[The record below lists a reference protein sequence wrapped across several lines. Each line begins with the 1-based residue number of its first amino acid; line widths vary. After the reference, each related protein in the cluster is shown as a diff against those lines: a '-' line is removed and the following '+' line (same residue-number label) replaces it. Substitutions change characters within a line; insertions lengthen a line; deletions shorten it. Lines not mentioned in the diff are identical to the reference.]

1 MPLERES
8 NLFADASKPK
18 KSGWRLGLRLFT
30 IVLVLLLSFKCIYI
44 FAGGNFYE
52 VVPEKFYRCSQ
63 LSASRLES
71 VIKKNNIKTVVNLRG
86 CCDTVPWYMDQ
97 VQAIHNCNISQEDL
111 SFSAGRLPSTKT
123 INQLAD
129 VIDQSEK
136 PMLFH
141 CHKGIDRTG
150 MAVVMSELLQ
160 TDISLENALGQLS
173 PYYGHL
179 NIGRTAHIDEFFVLY
194 KEWLVQKGLA
204 HTSDRFRE
212 WVKKY
217 YVPGDCVAQLQ
228 LIEGAGETLHLEKGR
243 SKLLKVRA
251 QNTSIREWVMKP
263 GTNAGIKVKW
273 LLLTDDR
280 RVIASGFAGNFQA
293 VVKPGEGIDILV
305 AIPPLMES
313 GNSTLRLD
321 MTDPQHAAFHQAGS
335 EILEA
340 KVIVQ

>member
-1 MPLERES
+1 MLLERES
-8 NLFADASKPK
+8 NLFEGLNKPK
-18 KSGWRLGLRLFT
+18 KTTWVLGVRLLAILL
-30 IVLVLLLSFKCIYI
+30 ILLLSLKCFYI

-52 VVPEKFYRCSQ
+52 VVPGKFYRCSQ
-63 LSASRLES
+63 LGASRLES
-71 VIKKNNIKTVVNLRG
+71 IIKKNNIKTVVNLRG
-86 CCDTVPWYMDQ
+86 CCDTVPWYMNQ
-97 VQAIHNCNISQEDL
+97 VQAISNCNISQEDL

-123 INQLAD
+123 INQLVD

-160 TDISLENALGQLS
+160 TDISLDDALRQLS

-194 KEWLVQKGLA
+194 KEWLAKNDA
-204 HTSDRFRE
+204 NHSSDRFRE

-217 YVPGDCVAQLQ
+217 YIPGDCSAELH
-228 LIEGAGETLHLEKGR
+228 LTEGDGGILNLEKGR
-243 SKLLKVRA
+243 SKLLRVRA

-263 GTNAGIKVKW
+263 GTNAGIKIKW
-273 LLLTDDR
+273 MLLADDR
-280 RVIASGFAGNFQA
+280 RVLASGFSGNFQA
-293 VVKPGEGIDILV
+293 VVKPGEGIDISV
-305 AIPPLMES
+305 VIPPLMES
-313 GNSTLRLD
+313 GSCLLRLD
-321 MTDPQHAAFHQAGS
+321 MNDPQHAAFHQAGS

>member
-1 MPLERES
+1 MPLERKS
-8 NLFADASKPK
+8 NLFADEGIPK
-18 KSGWRLGLRLFT
+18 KAGWRLGLRVFGICL
-30 IVLVLLLSFKCIYI
+30 ILLLSLKCFYI

-52 VVPEKFYRCSQ
+52 VIPGKFYRCSQ
-63 LSASRLES
+63 LGASRLES
-71 VIKKNNIKTVVNLRG
+71 IIKKNNIKTVVNLRG
-86 CCDTVPWYMDQ
+86 CCDTVPWYMNQ
-97 VQAIHNCNISQEDL
+97 VQAIYNCNISQEDL

-123 INQLAD
+123 INQLVD

-160 TDISLENALGQLS
+160 TDVGLDDSLRQLS

-194 KEWLVQKGLA
+194 KDWLAKNATV
-204 HTSDRFRE
+204 HSSDRFRE

-217 YVPGDCVAQLQ
+217 YVPGDCAAQLQ
-228 LIEGAGETLHLEKGR
+228 LIEGGGGTLHLEKGR

-251 QNTSIREWVMKP
+251 QNTSIREWCMKP
-263 GTNAGIKVKW
+263 GTNAGIKCKW

-280 RVIASGFAGNFQA
+280 RVLASGFAGNFQA
-293 VVKPGEGIDILV
+293 VVKPGEGIDIAV
-305 AIPPLMES
+305 VIPSLMECGS
-313 GNSTLRLD
+313 CLLRLD
-321 MTDPQHAAFHQAGS
+321 MYDPQHAAFHQAGS

>member
-1 MPLERES
+1 
-8 NLFADASKPK
+8 
-18 KSGWRLGLRLFT
+18 
-30 IVLVLLLSFKCIYI
+30 
-44 FAGGNFYE
+44 
-52 VVPEKFYRCSQ
+52 
-63 LSASRLES
+63 
-71 VIKKNNIKTVVNLRG
+71 
-86 CCDTVPWYMDQ
+86 MDQ
-97 VQAIHNCNISQEDL
+97 VQAINNCNISQEDL

-123 INQLAD
+123 INQLVD

-160 TDISLENALGQLS
+160 TDIGLDDALKQLS

-194 KEWLVQKGLA
+194 KEWLAKKEVS
-204 HTSDRFRE
+204 HTNDRFRQ
-212 WVKKY
+212 WVKNY
-217 YVPGDCVAQLQ
+217 YVPGDCVAELH
-228 LIEGAGETLHLEKGR
+228 LLEGAGETLYLEKGR
-243 SKLLKVRA
+243 SKLLKLRA
-251 QNTSIREWVMKP
+251 TNTSIREWVMKP

-273 LLLTDDR
+273 MIITDER
-280 RVIASGFAGNFQA
+280 KVLASGFSGNFQA

-305 AIPPLMES
+305 VIPSLAEC
-313 GNSTLRLD
+313 GRCLLRLD
-321 MTDPQHAAFHQAGS
+321 MSDPQHAAFHQAGS

>member
-1 MPLERES
+1 MPLEPES
-8 NLFADASKPK
+8 NLFEEASKPK
-18 KSGWRLGLRLFT
+18 KAGWVLGFRLLAIAL
-30 IVLVLLLSFKCIYI
+30 ILLISFKCVYI
-44 FAGGNFYE
+44 FLGGNFYE
-52 VVPEKFYRCSQ
+52 VVPGKFYRCSQ
-63 LSASRLES
+63 LGATRLES

-97 VQAIHNCNISQEDL
+97 VQAINNCNISQEDL

-123 INQLAD
+123 INQLVD

-160 TDISLENALGQLS
+160 TDIGIDDALRQLS

-194 KEWLVQKGLA
+194 KEWLAKNEIG
-204 HTSDRFRE
+204 HSNDRFRE
-212 WVKKY
+212 WVKKH
-217 YVPGDCVAQLQ
+217 YVPGDCVADLH
-228 LIEGAGETLHLEKGR
+228 LIEGDGEVLHLEKGR

-280 RVIASGFAGNFQA
+280 RVLASGFAGNFQA
-293 VVKPGEGIDILV
+293 VVKPGEGIDISV
-305 AIPPLMES
+305 VIPPLMEGGS
-313 GNSTLRLD
+313 FLLRLD
-321 MTDPQHAAFHQAGS
+321 MSDPQHAAFHQAGS

>member
-8 NLFADASKPK
+8 NLFADEGIPK
-18 KSGWRLGLRLFT
+18 KAGWRLGFR
-30 IVLVLLLSFKCIYI
+30 VLGFVLILLLSLKCFYI

-52 VVPEKFYRCSQ
+52 VIPGKFYRCSQ
-63 LSASRLES
+63 LGASRLES

-86 CCDTVPWYMDQ
+86 CCDTVPWYMNQ
-97 VQAIHNCNISQEDL
+97 VQAINNCNISQEDL

-123 INQLAD
+123 INQLVD

-160 TDISLENALGQLS
+160 TDISLDESLRQLS

-194 KEWLVQKGLA
+194 KDWLAKNATA

-217 YVPGDCVAQLQ
+217 YVPGDCAAQLQ
-228 LIEGAGETLHLEKGR
+228 LIESGGETLHLEKGR

-251 QNTSIREWVMKP
+251 QNTSIREWFMKP

-273 LLLTDDR
+273 MLLADDR
-280 RVIASGFAGNFQA
+280 RVLASGFAGNFQA
-293 VVKPGEGIDILV
+293 VVKPGEGIDIAV
-305 AIPPLMES
+305 VIPSLMECGS
-313 GNSTLRLD
+313 CLLRMD
-321 MTDPQHAAFHQAGS
+321 MYDPQHAAFHQAGS

>member
-8 NLFADASKPK
+8 NLFADVVVPK
-18 KSGWRLGLRLFT
+18 KAGWRLGIRWFA
-30 IVLVLLLSFKCIYI
+30 LLLALFLSLKCLYI

-52 VVPEKFYRCSQ
+52 VVPGKFYRCSQ
-63 LSASRLES
+63 LGASRLES

-86 CCDTVPWYMDQ
+86 CCDTIPWYMDQ
-97 VQAIHNCNISQEDL
+97 VQAINNCNISQEDL

-123 INQLAD
+123 INQLVD

-160 TDISLENALGQLS
+160 TDIGLDEALRQLS
-173 PYYGHL
+173 PYYGHI

-194 KEWLVQKGLA
+194 KEWLVKNEA
-204 HTSDRFRE
+204 SHTSDQFRQ

-217 YVPGDCVAQLQ
+217 YVPGDCVAELH
-228 LIEGAGETLHLEKGR
+228 LIEGVGETLYLEKGR
-243 SKLLKVRA
+243 SKLLKIRA
-251 QNTSIREWVMKP
+251 TNTSIREWVMKP

-273 LLLTDDR
+273 LLITDDR
-280 RVIASGFAGNFQA
+280 KVLASGFAGNFQA

-305 AIPPLMES
+305 VIPSLTECGS
-313 GNSTLRLD
+313 CLLRLD
-321 MTDPQHAAFHQAGS
+321 MSDPQHAAFHQAGS